1 MDDRPGGRLPQAYR
15 LAQGRA
21 ESLSRPPGAAGRGAF
36 GGFAGGGKARIDSV
50 MKSRNAVYCVLS
62 LLVGSAVA
70 GSALAEGEDSAV
82 PAVSLERLFQLPPQA
97 PPPAAEGRR
106 GAADREEWEER
117 FRLAH
122 DEVDAVDAAL
132 RAAQEEV
139 ESLAAGSA
147 AWQLAAPGAGVGSEN
162 SPLSFRLRQ
171 EIRRQRENLANAQLK
186 LTDLRVQAS
195 LAGVPQEWQ
204 GDHSPSSQDRL
215 EGRKKKAG
223 SANSAVDAK

>member
-1 MDDRPGGRLPQAYR
+1 MTKP
-15 LAQGRA
+15 
-21 ESLSRPPGAAGRGAF
+21 
-36 GGFAGGGKARIDSV
+36 
-50 MKSRNAVYCVLS
+50 RNAVCCVLA
-62 LLVGSAVA
+62 LLVGPAIA
-70 GSALAEGEDSAV
+70 GSALAQGDARSV
-82 PAVSLERLFQLPPQA
+82 PAVSLERLFQLPPQE
-97 PPPAAEGRR
+97 PPQAAEGRP
-106 GAADREEWEER
+106 GAASREEWEER

-147 AWQLAAPGAGVGSEN
+147 AWQLAAPGAGAGSEN

-171 EIRRQRENLANAQLK
+171 EIRRQRDNLAKAQSK
-186 LTDLRVQAS
+186 LTDLRVEAS
-195 LAGVPQEWQ
+195 LAGVPREWQ
-204 GDHSPSSQDRL
+204 GDQSPSSHDRL